1 MRSGRLDLAEQ
12 QYIKDNIKE
21 MHYETIA
28 SILDRDPKSV
38 KGWIEKNLGFS
49 ASDRKEVEAYNELK
63 DKAYW
68 RDLEEQFSEAELEM
82 FVFHWKKM
90 WSQFK
95 DDVFHTEE
103 IQIVDT
109 IKLEI
114 LMNRCLRA
122 QNENIKQVSELE
134 GIVIGMKK
142 DMAATSDPREKEEM
156 WRDVANL
163 DRQTAVLIASRE
175 ALSRDFKDLQT
186 KKSSMIKDLKGT
198 REQRIKAIEDSK
210 QTFSALIKKIIL
222 DSEFRRDIGVEMEK
236 MRLAMDK
243 ERERLSA
250 AHTYEDGITDQPYL
264 TPETVEG

>member
-1 MRSGRLDLAEQ
+1 MRSGRLDLSEQ
-12 QYIKDNIKE
+12 SYIKDNIKD

-28 SILDRDPKSV
+28 AILDRDPKSI
-38 KGWIEKNLGFS
+38 KSWIEKNLGFT
-49 ASDRKEVEAYNELK
+49 ASDKKEVEAYNELK

-68 RDLEEQFSEAELEM
+68 RDLEGQFNTDELEM
-82 FVFHWKKM
+82 FVFHWKKL

-134 GIVIGMKK
+134 EIIINMKK

-163 DRQTAVLIASRE
+163 DRQIAVLIASRE

-186 KKSSMIKDLKGT
+186 KKASMIKDLKGT

-222 DSEFRRDIGVEMEK
+222 DENFRRETGVEMEK

-243 ERERLSA
+243 ERERLSR
-250 AHTYEDGITDQPYL
+250 AHTYEDGVTDQPFL
-264 TPETVEG
+264 IPETVED

>member
-1 MRSGRLDLAEQ
+1 MRKGRLDLSEQ
-12 QYIKDNIKE
+12 QYIKDNIKS

-28 SILDRDPKSV
+28 SILDRDPKSI
-38 KGWIEKNLGFS
+38 KLWIQQNLGFS
-49 ASDRKEVEAYNELK
+49 ANDKKEVEAYNELK

-68 RDLEEQFSEAELEM
+68 RELEEQFSEDELEM

-114 LMNRCLRA
+114 LMNRCLKS
-122 QNENIKQVSELE
+122 QHDNIRQVVELE
-134 GIVIGMKK
+134 QIKSEESKK
-142 DMAATSDPREKEEM
+142 I
-156 WRDVANL
+156 ANL
-163 DRQTAVLIASRE
+163 NPKDKEDAFRELASIDRQIAVLIASRAE
-175 ALSRDFKDLQT
+175 LSRDFKDLQT

-198 REQRIKAIEDSK
+198 REQRIRAIEDSK

-222 DSEFRRDIGVEMEK
+222 DPDFRHDTGIEMEK

-243 ERERLSA
+243 ERERLSE
-250 AHTYEDGITDQPYL
+250 AHTYEDNVTDQPFL

>member
-1 MRSGRLDLAEQ
+1 MRSGRLDTTEQ
-12 QYIKDNIKE
+12 QYIRDNIKE

-28 SILDRDPKSV
+28 SILDRDPKSI
-38 KGWIEKNLGFS
+38 KLWIEKNLGFT

-68 RDLEEQFSEAELEM
+68 KDLEGQFSEDELEM

-95 DDVFHTEE
+95 EDVFHTEE

-122 QNENIKQVSELE
+122 QNDNIKQVSELE
-134 GIVIGMKK
+134 ATVIELKK
-142 DMAATSDPREKEEM
+142 SMVDISDAREREEL
-156 WRDVANL
+156 WRDIANL
-163 DRQTAVLIASRE
+163 DRQMAVLIASRE
-175 ALSRDFKDLQT
+175 TLSRDFKDLQT
-186 KKSSMIKDLKGT
+186 KKSAMIKDLKGT

-222 DSEFRRDIGVEMEK
+222 DSDFRHEIGVEMEK

-243 ERERLSA
+243 ERERLSQ
-250 AHTYEDGITDQPYL
+250 AHTYEDKITDQPYL

>member
-1 MRSGRLDLAEQ
+1 MRKGRLDLTEQ
-12 QYIKDNIKE
+12 QYIKDNIKS

-38 KGWIEKNLGFS
+38 KLWIQQNLGFT
-49 ASDRKEVEAYNELK
+49 ASDKKEVEAYNELK

-68 RDLEEQFSEAELEM
+68 RELEGQFNEDELEM

-114 LMNRCLRA
+114 LMNRCLKA
-122 QNENIKQVSELE
+122 QNDNIRQVSELE
-134 GIVIGMKK
+134 QIKIEDSKK
-142 DMAATSDPREKEEM
+142 IQFLDLKDKEEAY
-156 WRDVANL
+156 RDLANI
-163 DRQTAVLIASRE
+163 DRQIAVLIASRAE
-175 ALSRDFKDLQT
+175 LSRDFKDLQT

-222 DSEFRRDIGVEMEK
+222 DPEFRQETGIEMEK

-243 ERERLSA
+243 ERERLSV
-250 AHTYEDGITDQPYL
+250 AHTYEDNITDQPFL

>member
-1 MRSGRLDLAEQ
+1 MRKGRLDLSEQ
-12 QYIKDNIKE
+12 QYIKNNIKE

-28 SILDRDPKSV
+28 NILDRDPKSV
-38 KGWIEKNLGFS
+38 KLWIQQNLGFS
-49 ASDRKEVEAYNELK
+49 ASDKKEVEAYNELK

-68 RDLEEQFSEAELEM
+68 RELESQFSEDELEM

-90 WSQFK
+90 WSQFR

-114 LMNRCLRA
+114 LMNRCLKS
-122 QNENIKQVSELE
+122 QNENINQ
-134 GIVIGMKK
+134 
-142 DMAATSDPREKEEM
+142 EKELKELASDI
-156 WRDVANL
+156 REEIRELNNEAVKEEKYRELINI
-163 DRQTAVLIASRE
+163 DRQVAVLVATRE

-186 KKSSMIKDLKGT
+186 KKSAMIKDLKGT

-210 QTFSALIKKIIL
+210 QTFAALIKKIIL
-222 DSEFRRDIGVEMEK
+222 DPVFRHDAGIEMEK

-243 ERERLSA
+243 ERERLSEG
-250 AHTYEDGITDQPYL
+250 HLYEDNIGDQPFL
-264 TPETVEG
+264 TPETVE

>member
-1 MRSGRLDLAEQ
+1 MRKGRLDLTEQ
-12 QYIKDNIKE
+12 QYIKDNIKS
-21 MHYETIA
+21 MHFETIA

-38 KGWIEKNLGFS
+38 KLWIQQNLGFT
-49 ASDRKEVEAYNELK
+49 ASDKKEVEAYNELK

-68 RDLEEQFSEAELEM
+68 RELEGQFNEDELEM

-114 LMNRCLRA
+114 LMNRCLKA
-122 QNENIKQVSELE
+122 QNENIKQVAELE
-134 GIVIGMKK
+134 QIKNEESKK
-142 DMAATSDPREKEEM
+142 IPFLEQRDKEEAF
-156 WRDVANL
+156 RELANI
-163 DRQTAVLIASRE
+163 DRQIAVLIASRAE
-175 ALSRDFKDLQT
+175 LSRDFKDLQT

-210 QTFSALIKKIIL
+210 QTFAALIKKIIL
-222 DSEFRRDIGVEMEK
+222 DPDFRHDTGIEMEK

-250 AHTYEDGITDQPYL
+250 AHTYEDNITDQPFL

>member
-1 MRSGRLDLAEQ
+1 MRKGRLDLNEQ
-12 QYIKDNIKE
+12 KYIKDNIKN
-21 MHYETIA
+21 MSYENISTV
-28 SILDRDPKSV
+28 LDRDPKSILE
-38 KGWIEKNLGFS
+38 WIKQNIGVN
-49 ASDRKEVEAYNELK
+49 ASDRREVEALNELK
-63 DKAYW
+63 QKAYW
-68 RDLEEQFSEAELEM
+68 YDLEGQFTQDELEM
-82 FVFHWKKM
+82 FLFHWKKM

-114 LMNRCLRA
+114 LMNRCLKS
-122 QNENIKQVSELE
+122 QNDNIRQVSELE
-134 GIVIGMKK
+134 KIKIE
-142 DMAATSDPREKEEM
+142 DSQRISFLSPQDKEEVY
-156 WRDVANL
+156 RSLANI
-163 DRQTAVLIASRE
+163 DRQIAVLIATRE

-222 DSEFRRDIGVEMEK
+222 DSDFRHDTGIEMEK

-243 ERERLSA
+243 ERERLSQT
-250 AHTYEDGITDQPYL
+250 HKYEDNSSDQPFL

>member
-1 MRSGRLDLAEQ
+1 MRKGRLDLSEQ
-12 QYIKDNIKE
+12 QYIKDNIKS

-38 KGWIEKNLGFS
+38 KLWIQQNLGFT
-49 ASDRKEVEAYNELK
+49 ASDKKEVEAYNELK

-68 RDLEEQFSEAELEM
+68 RELESQFNEDELEM

-114 LMNRCLRA
+114 LMNRCLKA
-122 QNENIKQVSELE
+122 QNDNIRQVSELE
-134 GIVIGMKK
+134 QIKIEDSKK
-142 DMAATSDPREKEEM
+142 INSLEGRDKEEAY
-156 WRDVANL
+156 RDLANI
-163 DRQTAVLIASRE
+163 DRQIAVLIASRE

-222 DSEFRRDIGVEMEK
+222 DSEFRHDTGVEMEK

-243 ERERLSA
+243 ERERLSET
-250 AHTYEDGITDQPYL
+250 HQYEDNISDQPFL